1 MSTSEEKGLDRA
13 AAASSNGTGGRVDFQ
28 TEIRGHRLAKLQAL
42 RQRGVEPYPVRYDR
56 DATAGELQ
64 REFAGLAAGVYT
76 SRVVRLAGRLL
87 AERRHG
93 GLDFADLRD
102 ETGAIQLMITRD
114 QVGEQKLRDFSDLD
128 LGDWIGVQGTVVA
141 SERGE
146 LSIRVADFQLLSKR
160 IALLYASVEGFLELP
175 LLGTVLEPPIR
186 QRMEG
191 K

>member
-13 AAASSNGTGGRVDFQ
+13 AATSSNGTGGRVDFQ